1 MGESQYQQEIIGR
14 KKEKAEFMELD
25 AYVQNGN
32 LQLIFC
38 CVSSARYFLCP
49 PLPKGSIPEPC
60 HITLRS
66 NVLCMVLYMHG
77 HVLQKEKEKS
87 TLGVKHRLSE
97 T

>member
-14 KKEKAEFMELD
+14 KKKK
-25 AYVQNGN
+25 QNLWSLMPMFRMGIYN
-32 LQLIFC
+32 SFFAVYLQQGVFS
-38 CVSSARYFLCP
+38 VP

-87 TLGVKHRLSE
+87 TLRVKHRLSE